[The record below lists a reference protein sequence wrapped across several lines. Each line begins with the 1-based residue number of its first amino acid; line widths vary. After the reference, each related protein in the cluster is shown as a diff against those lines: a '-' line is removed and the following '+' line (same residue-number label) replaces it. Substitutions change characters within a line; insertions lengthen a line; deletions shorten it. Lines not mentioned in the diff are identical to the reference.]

1 MELKLKTSRNLCA
14 WACLKF
20 KTNSP
25 HSSCDD
31 FRLWLNKQQCYD
43 KTDGTGGFNTS
54 NRSKTNPSRCSDC
67 RLVMLYKVVK
77 KLWAEFLSAEFG
89 ILLDVAQEPR
99 VLWRNGDYSRIFLVR
114 LV

>member
-1 MELKLKTSRNLCA
+1 MFGIFTLRN
-14 WACLKF
+14 WRY
-20 KTNSP
+20 
-25 HSSCDD
+25 

-89 ILLDVAQEPR
+89 ILLHVAQEPQ
-99 VLWRNGDYSRIFLVR
+99 VLWRNGDYSRILLLR